1 MTQIE
6 HGRELFWRIMNG
18 DWTAIV
24 DLLKVGVL
32 LVLTSLLA
40 KPYAAFT
47 GILACVV
54 MYNRVLKTIS
64 KRKEQES
71 KTREQEKIEAMTGI
85 SLERMRKKVEQENK
99 MSGEF

>member
-99 MSGEF
+99 MS